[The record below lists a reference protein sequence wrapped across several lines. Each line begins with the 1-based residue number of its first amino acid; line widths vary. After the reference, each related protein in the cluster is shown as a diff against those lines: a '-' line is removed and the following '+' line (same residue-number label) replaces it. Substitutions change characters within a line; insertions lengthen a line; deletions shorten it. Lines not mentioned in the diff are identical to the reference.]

1 MAIGPWQIIIIVL
14 AIIILFGGK
23 KIPEIARGIGL
34 GLKEFKKATKEIKD
48 EVKNA
53 ADSVS
58 DDKNS
63 Y

>member
-23 KIPEIARGIGL
+23 KIPEIAKGLGL
-34 GLKEFKKATKEIKD
+34 GLKEFKKATKEIKN

-53 ADSVS
+53 ADTIS
-58 DDKNS
+58 DDKS
-63 Y
+63 D

>member
-1 MAIGPWQIIIIVL
+1 MSNFKDKSVIISG
-14 AIIILFGGK
+14 AS
-23 KIPEIARGIGL
+23 RGIGL

-63 Y
+63 D

>member
-53 ADSVS
+53 AESVS
-58 DDKNS
+58 DDEKS
-63 Y
+63 D